1 MSKQEFRRFLV
12 ILALMIMAVVLDA
25 VLFRVVGLTDDGYT
39 AATLPAPEYIHR
51 DEAILAL
58 AEPPEQSG
66 SGLATPEQAEP
77 VVTSRYEPLTDE
89 EIELIARVVYC
100 EANSEP
106 IAGQQAV
113 AEVILNRRAA
123 HNFPD
128 TVEEVV
134 YQTGQFSVVPSLPY
148 TTPTETNYAA
158 VYAAMYGEPV
168 YESMDV
174 VYFNGVPE
182 NHYIAGVIG
191 GHYFCYQYPWAME
204 VTV

>member
-1 MSKQEFRRFLV
+1 MSKQEFRRFLFM
-12 ILALMIMAVVLDA
+12 LALVITGIVLA
-25 VLFRVVGLTDDGYT
+25 AILFRVIGLADSAPAVT
-39 AATLPAPEYIHR
+39 TLPEPEYIHR
-51 DEAILAL
+51 DEAILAT
-58 AEPPEQSG
+58 AEPPERNGAS
-66 SGLATPEQAEP
+66 LATPERAEP
-77 VVTSRYEPLTDE
+77 EPISRYEPLTGE

-106 IAGQQAV
+106 FAGQQAV

-128 TVEEVV
+128 TVAEVV
-134 YQTGQFSVVPSLPY
+134 YQAGQFSVVPSLPY
-148 TTPTETNYAA
+148 TTPNETNYAA

-182 NHYIAGVIG
+182 NRYVAGTIG

-204 VTV
+204 AAA